1 MAKMF
6 EMDIVPVAL
15 NSGEFWP
22 KNSFL
27 KYPGEITVVICP
39 TIPHASGSEAEL
51 MEKCE
56 HLIETQQPLIS
67 GAGPFAAKM
76 PSETA

>member
-1 MAKMF
+1 
-6 EMDIVPVAL
+6 MDIVPVAL

-39 TIPHASGSEAEL
+39 PVPHASGSEAEL

-56 HLIETQQPLIS
+56 RLIETQQPLIS

-76 PSETA
+76 PSETV